1 MLVELIKFDR
11 TLALIF
17 FKNPLNLQTSS
28 EALPMTTVTDK
39 YVIREMNEK
48 LVLKTIIIEES
59 ISRAEIAKYLNLNK
73 TSVSSIVSD
82 LIDKNLIFETG
93 SGESSGG
100 RKPIL
105 VTFNQ
110 KAGYSLSFDIGPD
123 YISSLLTYLDGS
135 FVSDRYASTSP
146 TTDIDVCGALK
157 DAIEKYLKEVAPS
170 TYGITG
176 ICIGLHGI
184 VNEGVL
190 AFSPFY
196 TLDCSKIKAE
206 IESTFNIPVIIENEA
221 NLAALGEQKLESAA
235 LNLVSLSVKYG
246 IGAGIILN
254 GELYTGTDGHA
265 GEVGHLIT
273 AMNGRQC
280 PCGNHGC
287 LEQYAS
293 EYHILQA
300 YKEYANLEHVN
311 FMRFKQDYLASKP
324 MAQNVMSQFI
334 QYMVIAVNNL
344 ITTFNPEIIII
355 NSRITNQVEGIVD
368 HIKEQL
374 LYKGQGQIM
383 IKASTLDRQATLL
396 GGAHLNNLKF
406 LGV

>member
-1 MLVELIKFDR
+1 M
-11 TLALIF
+11 
-17 FKNPLNLQTSS
+17 
-28 EALPMTTVTDK
+28 TVTDK
-39 YVIREMNEK
+39 YIIREMNEK
-48 LVLKTIIIEES
+48 LVLKTIIQEGT
-59 ISRAEIAKYLNLNK
+59 ISRADIAKQLNLNK

-82 LIDKNLIFETG
+82 LIEKDLTMETG

-105 VTFNQ
+105 VMFNHR
-110 KAGYSLSFDIGPD
+110 AGYSLSFDIGPD

-135 FVSDRYASTSP
+135 FVSDSYTSTSNGSNYP
-146 TTDIDVCGALK
+146 ISSDDLYGVIKGY
-157 DAIEKYLKEVAPS
+157 IEKYLHQIPKS

-184 VNEGVL
+184 VNENKLV
-190 AFSPFY
+190 FSPFY
-196 TLDCSKIKAE
+196 SLDCHKLKE
-206 IESTFNIPVIIENEA
+206 ELESSFNIPILLENEA
-221 NLAALGEQKLESAA
+221 NLAALGEQKLEPNA

-246 IGAGIILN
+246 VGAGVILN
-254 GELYTGTDGHA
+254 GELYTGSDGHA

-293 EYHILQA
+293 EYNILQA
-300 YKEYANLEHVN
+300 YKEYSNLESVN
-311 FMRFKQDYLASKP
+311 FMRLKQDYFQNKP
-324 MAQNVMSQFI
+324 MAQTVMSQFI

-355 NSRITNQVEGIVD
+355 NSRITNQIEGIVD
-368 HIKEQL
+368 QIKNQL
-374 LYKGQGQIM
+374 LYKGQGNI
-383 IKASTLDRQATLL
+383 IINASKLDRQATLL
-396 GGAHLNNLKF
+396 GGAHLNNVRF
-406 LGV
+406 LGLGYVDLDEPMNHAS

>member
-1 MLVELIKFDR
+1 
-11 TLALIF
+11 
-17 FKNPLNLQTSS
+17 
-28 EALPMTTVTDK
+28 MTTVTDK

-48 LVLKTIIIEES
+48 LVLKTIIQEGT
-59 ISRAEIAKYLNLNK
+59 ISRADLAKQLNLNK

-82 LIDKNLIFETG
+82 LIDKDLIVETG

-105 VTFNQ
+105 VMFNN
-110 KAGYSLSFDIGPD
+110 KAGYSLSFDVGPD

-135 FVSDRYASTSP
+135 FVADSYNSGEATSSDNLCA
-146 TTDIDVCGALK
+146 VLKGAV
-157 DAIEKYLKEVAPS
+157 EQYLKQIPNS

-184 VNEGVL
+184 VNENRL
-190 AFSPFY
+190 IFSPFY
-196 TLDCSKIKAE
+196 SLDCHQLKEELETSFK
-206 IESTFNIPVIIENEA
+206 IPVLIENEA
-221 NLAALGEQKLESAA
+221 NLAALGEQKLEPTVS
-235 LNLVSLSVKYG
+235 NLVSMSVKYG
-246 IGAGIILN
+246 IGAGVILN
-254 GELYTGTDGHA
+254 GSLYTGSDGHA
-265 GEVGHLIT
+265 GEIGHLIT

-280 PCGNHGC
+280 ACGNHGC

-300 YKEYANLEHVN
+300 YKEYAALDSVN
-311 FMRFKQDYLASKP
+311 FMKFKQDYFKNKP

-355 NSRITNQVEGIVD
+355 NSRITNQIDGIVD
-368 HIKEQL
+368 QIKDQL
-374 LYKGQGQIM
+374 LYKGQGKII
-383 IKASTLDRQATLL
+383 IKASKLDRQATLL
-396 GGAHLNNLKF
+396 GGAQLNNVKF
-406 LGV
+406 LGF

>member
-1 MLVELIKFDR
+1 
-11 TLALIF
+11 
-17 FKNPLNLQTSS
+17 
-28 EALPMTTVTDK
+28 MTTVTDK

-48 LVLKTIIIEES
+48 LVLKTIITEEV
-59 ISRAEIAKYLNLNK
+59 ISRADIAKHLQLNK
-73 TSVSSIVSD
+73 TSVSSIASELIEKD
-82 LIDKNLIFETG
+82 LIYETG
-93 SGESSGG
+93 AGESSGG

-105 VTFNQ
+105 LAFNQ
-110 KAGYSLSFDIGPD
+110 KAGYSLSIDVGPS

-135 FVSDRYASTSP
+135 FVSDRYASSSL
-146 TTDIDVCGALK
+146 TTDDELCAALK
-157 DAIEKYLKEVAPS
+157 ESIEKYLSEIAPS

-184 VNEGVL
+184 VNEGILV
-190 AFSPFY
+190 FSPFY
-196 TLDCSKIKAE
+196 TLDCGKIKAE
-206 IESTFNIPVIIENEA
+206 IESSFDIPVMIENEA
-221 NLAALGEQKLESAA
+221 NLAALGEQKLESTA

-254 GELYTGTDGHA
+254 GDLYTGTDGHA

-273 AMNGRQC
+273 AMNGRLC

-300 YKEYANLEHVN
+300 YKEYANLEQVN
-311 FMRFKQDYLASKP
+311 FMRFKQDYLANKP

-355 NSRITNQVEGIVD
+355 NSRITNQIEGIVD
-368 HIKEQL
+368 QIKDQL
-374 LYKGQGQIM
+374 LYKGQGKII

-396 GGAHLNNLKF
+396 GGVHLNNVKF
-406 LGV
+406 LGI